1 MRVAPKI
8 MLTTEEEKTLT
19 RLSRSNTASVRVARR
34 AQIVLLAAA
43 GLDNKEIA
51 AKLNVGRVQVG
62 AGANAT
68 PKAGWRASSATC
80 RVPGANPSRILPRL
94 SG

>member
-8 MLTTEEEKTLT
+8 ILTTEEEKTLA
-19 RLSRSNTASVRVARR
+19 RLSRSNTASVRMARR

-51 AKLNVGRVQVG
+51 AKLNIGRIQVG
-62 AGANAT
+62 
-68 PKAGWRASSATC
+68 C
-80 RVPGANPSRILPRL
+80 
-94 SG
+94 